1 MAFFQAKVQRRGE
14 HHAIKAQQPDGSLRE
29 KAAQGNDQEERHLW
43 YDYLRTHPAR
53 FTRQKILGKYIAD
66 FYSAQAKLVIELD
79 GSQHFETSGMEKDT
93 ERTAFLEGYGLKV
106 LRIPNNEIMRNF
118 RGVCEYIDAEIKD
131 RVKGSLVQRE
141 LAQPS
146 HGRL

>member
-1 MAFFQAKVQRRGE
+1 MQSKHNSQMVPFAK
-14 HHAIKAQQPDGSLRE
+14 KLRKE
-29 KAAQGNDQEERHLW
+29 MTKEERHLW

-118 RGVCEYIDAEIKD
+118 GVSVSTLMPRLRTESKAPLC
-131 RVKGSLVQRE
+131 KGK